1 MRRNIGFALVA
12 SKCTPG
18 EEVQVAM
25 RGGSVS
31 GRLVEPQFEQ

>member
-18 EEVQVAM
+18 EEVRVAM
-25 RGGSVS
+25 RGESVS
-31 GRLVEPQFEQ
+31 GRLVELPFVQ